1 MTYHAAMTKIP
12 SHWPKGIKTADEM
25 LAAALEADPEFAVE
39 WERLALAR
47 MVAARLIGYRSDHG
61 LSQRELAE
69 RLGVSQPRVVELE
82 SGEKNPQIETLVKV
96 AAATDRHC
104 AGGPGAQA
112 RRQSG
117 QGHTGAHLRRRFAAG
132 RRRLTATPPTK
143 PPTTPRIFRTHA
155 DVILSPRLMSA

>member
-1 MTYHAAMTKIP
+1 MTHHAAMTKIP
-12 SHWPKGIKTADEM
+12 SHWPKGIKTADEV
-25 LAAALEADPEFAVE
+25 LAAALEDDPEFAVE

-96 AAATDRHC
+96 AAATGLEFAIDIAPVGQEPKLVGKAVKDTPAHIY
-104 AGGPGAQA
+104 AGA
-112 RRQSG
+112 S
-117 QGHTGAHLRRRFAAG
+117 LLVAG
-132 RRRLTATPPTK
+132 
-143 PPTTPRIFRTHA
+143 
-155 DVILSPRLMSA
+155 V